1 LGRLFRAFRLYSDW
15 EFGQTSKVRD
25 SYQADAKTDFLEE
38 DISNLGLML
47 NRWLSDPEVKEDL
60 LRDLKAF
67 YEDAEDLR
75 MSIVGGL
82 VDIRLEE
89 KKRIS
94 IPANRLSDGTLRW
107 LALLTILL
115 HPAPPPVVCL
125 EEPELGLHPDAI
137 RLLGELLIEASKR
150 TQLIVTTH
158 SDSLVDQF
166 TKIPEAV
173 VVFEKQEGSTVLK
186 RLNGKQ
192 LSSWLERYS
201 LGQLWRTGEIGGNR
215 F

>member
-1 LGRLFRAFRLYSDW
+1 
-15 EFGQTSKVRD
+15 
-25 SYQADAKTDFLEE
+25 
-38 DISNLGLML
+38 
-47 NRWLSDPEVKEDL
+47 
-60 LRDLKAF
+60 
-67 YEDAEDLR
+67 
-75 MSIVGGL
+75 
-82 VDIRLEE
+82 
-89 KKRIS
+89 
-94 IPANRLSDGTLRW
+94 
-107 LALLTILL
+107 
-115 HPAPPPVVCL
+115 
-125 EEPELGLHPDAI
+125 LHPDAI

-173 VVFEKQEGSTVLK
+173 VVFEKHEGSTVLK
-186 RLNGKQ
+186 RLNSKQ